1 MFVQSNNSKK
11 GLLVK
16 MDEIGNSLMSV
27 QKEYS
32 YVNLDEVEKNFV
44 VKKGRLI
51 LGILCFAG
59 AILMWDHVDSNSKI
73 KDYMGICSSVLNK
86 IDNGVLDEDCFKV
99 QVYYY
104 SPWLL
109 GIMGII
115 FLAKC
120 RSHYYGTTYR
130 SHRMARKVLLV
141 IIGISIFSS
150 AVLMWNVVDSS
161 SKIKSAMGF
170 CKSVLNKI
178 DNGVFDEDCF
188 KTQLLYYSPWLLGIM
203 GIIFCIKYRPHYYG
217 TRYRSYHRNYGKY
230 SRKNFG
236 NPKVRG
242 PTDWTKNRFRR
253 VLGI

>member
-11 GLLVK
+11 GLLVN

-51 LGILCFAG
+51 LGILCLAG
-59 AILMWDHVDSNSKI
+59 AVLMWDHVDSNSKI
-73 KDYMGICSSVLNK
+73 KDYMGICS
-86 IDNGVLDEDCFKV
+86 
-99 QVYYY
+99 
-104 SPWLL
+104 
-109 GIMGII
+109 
-115 FLAKC
+115 
-120 RSHYYGTTYR
+120 
-130 SHRMARKVLLV
+130 
-141 IIGISIFSS
+141 
-150 AVLMWNVVDSS
+150 
-161 SKIKSAMGF
+161 
-170 CKSVLNKI
+170 SVLNKI